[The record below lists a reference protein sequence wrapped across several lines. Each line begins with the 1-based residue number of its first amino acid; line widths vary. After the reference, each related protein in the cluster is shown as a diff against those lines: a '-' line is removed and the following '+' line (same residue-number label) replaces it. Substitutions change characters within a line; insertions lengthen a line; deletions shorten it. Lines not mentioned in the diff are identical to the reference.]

1 MPTPFLMGEGP
12 HIDHFG
18 NLIWPMY
25 VDFRLPS
32 AREPIP
38 GWLKAAVGNTR
49 LKPAKLS

>member
-1 MPTPFLMGEGP
+1 MPTPFLMTEGP

-32 AREPIP
+32 DREPI
-38 GWLKAAVGNTR
+38 TR
-49 LKPAKLS
+49 LVKRLPHGTRD